1 MQFISALFGG
11 QENLLLNAAFALG
24 AVLVLVLLCLWVV
37 KLVLGL
43 RTGLPSRRGRR
54 LAVIESLQL
63 DARHRVSIIRRDNV
77 EHVILTGGTQDVVI
91 ESGIAVERPVP
102 RRVPPRPAMPR
113 TAGVGQVPVAG
124 QPVPPAPAGPAES
137 VTDPSAPVPA
147 AAPSPPAGRPADA
160 AEPYAATRSASVTPA
175 RLLRSTALRRSH
187 VIPIQTQDPEQEPSD
202 SATSEPE
209 QEQIGQA
216 KIGGASTSRFPGS
229 TFNFEGH

>member
-43 RTGLPSRRGRR
+43 RTGLTSRRGRR

-77 EHVILTGGTQDVVI
+77 EHVILTGGSQDVVI
-91 ESGIAVERPVP
+91 ESGIAVERPAP
-102 RRVPPRPAMPR
+102 RRIPPRPPVPR
-113 TAGVGQVPVAG
+113 TAGIGQVPLTS
-124 QPVPPAPAGPAES
+124 QPAPPAPVAPLDSPAE
-137 VTDPSAPVPA
+137 PSQP
-147 AAPSPPAGRPADA
+147 APSTPPPGAPGRPADA
-160 AEPYAATRSASVTPA
+160 TEPYAASRSANVTPA

-187 VIPIQTQDPEQEPSD
+187 VIPIQTQEPEQAPSD

>member
-1 MQFISALFGG
+1 MQFLAALFGG
-11 QENLLLNAAFALG
+11 QENTLLNAAFALG

-43 RTGLPSRRGRR
+43 RTGLPTRRARR
-54 LAVIESLQL
+54 LAVVETVQL

-77 EHVILTGGTQDVVI
+77 EHVILTGGAQDVVI

-102 RRVPPRPAMPR
+102 RRVPTRPR
-113 TAGVGQVPVAG
+113 TAGIGQTPVAA
-124 QPVPPAPAGPAES
+124 QPTPTQPSAP
-137 VTDPSAPVPA
+137 APVPA
-147 AAPSPPAGRPADA
+147 SPEPPTERPAPTAAAPLRKPANPDD
-160 AEPYAATRSASVTPA
+160 PYAAFRSTTVTPA
-175 RLLRSTALRRSH
+175 RLLRSTAVRRSH
-187 VIPIQTQDPEQEPSD
+187 VIPTQIPEPKPEPAD